1 MHTTPSS
8 RRSLHV
14 GTMPSVSHCIHLRS
28 TGGSHPTWPSA
39 RASASRAALS
49 GTKTRETF
57 RMARTTQR
65 RSFTSWSM
73 WMARVLRLAGS
84 HRLVCTHRMTLSNE
98 HSMKAAAACTLGCA
112 ITAMT
117 LTTASPVQGLVMV
130 HCCDAHSSTAA
141 RVAPPPL
148 RKPSP

>member
-8 RRSLHV
+8 RRSLRV
-14 GTMPSVSHCIHLRS
+14 GTMLSVSHCIRLRS

-112 ITAMT
+112 NY
-117 LTTASPVQGLVMV
+117 
-130 HCCDAHSSTAA
+130 CDDFDNSVSCPRFSDGPLLRCSLIHRGTCRATAA
-141 RVAPPPL
+141 
-148 RKPSP
+148 S